1 MDDARISIVAGFI
14 AGVAEV
20 LVGYPFDTV
29 KTRMQSQDRAE
40 PPLLPAHRDRDSD
53 INGCSGQ
60 GRAATPGGQ
69 HYSSPWSCAVATYRA
84 EGIGGFYRGIAA
96 PMLQEAVGVA
106 LLFGTRDWLRTAIGA
121 DISRPGVFIVACS
134 IIGLLESL
142 IYCPLDHLKTRIQV
156 RGQRLKHQLLHS
168 TTATSVASQDSSK
181 HSSNTPKTP
190 VISAGLIGGT
200 GHEGTCVSLSLPPST
215 AYCIGVGPGLLAGKE
230 SHADLPPLGMTMGV
244 VMGKDM
250 HGELM
255 GIVSAARSVIRA
267 RGVLGLYLGF
277 VLQACK
283 EVLGNIALFATYD
296 VALALFSGTTL
307 VPGGGHGGHLQ
318 AGQSW
323 MAIWPAGSLAG
334 MAYYLLGFPFD
345 TIKTR
350 LQTDSLTHP
359 RYRSSFH
366 CTWHMLRH
374 EASFL
379 DLYRGV
385 SACLA
390 RAIPGCAVQFFVF
403 EAAHQFISQ
412 LGAHIVPSIQ
422 PDSSLGISGLGY
434 AGGKPA
440 MDQEKQWDL
449 LAGWS

>member
-29 KTRMQSQDRAE
+29 KTRMQSQDNAE
-40 PPLLPAHRDRDSD
+40 SPLLPAHRDS
-53 INGCSGQ
+53 NSHGCSGQ
-60 GRAATPGGQ
+60 NRAANIQ
-69 HYSSPWSCAVATYRA
+69 HYSSPWSCAVATYRT

-106 LLFGTRDWLRTAIGA
+106 LLFGSRDWLRTAIGA
-121 DISRPGVFIVACS
+121 DISRPGLFIIACS
-134 IIGLLESL
+134 IIGLLESF

-156 RGQRLKHQLLHS
+156 RGQRSKHQILHS
-168 TTATSVASQDSSK
+168 STAPSLPPLDSSK
-181 HSSNTPKTP
+181 HSSNNTKTP
-190 VISAGLIGGT
+190 VISAGSVAGM
-200 GHEGTCVSLSLPPST
+200 GHEGACVSLSLTPAT
-215 AYCIGVGPGLLAGKE
+215 AYCIGVGRPGFLASKE
-230 SHADLPPLGMTMGV
+230 THGDFPTLGGTMGV

-250 HGELM
+250 HGELI
-255 GIVSAARSVIRA
+255 GIFSAARSVIRA

-283 EVLGNIALFATYD
+283 EMLGNVALFATYD
-296 VALALFSGTTL
+296 VALALFSGTSL
-307 VPGGGHGGHLQ
+307 VPGGAHGAHMH

-334 MAYYLLGFPFD
+334 MAYYLIGFPFD

-359 RYRSSFH
+359 RYRNSLH
-366 CTWHMLRH
+366 CAWH
-374 EASFL
+374 
-379 DLYRGV
+379 
-385 SACLA
+385 
-390 RAIPGCAVQFFVF
+390 
-403 EAAHQFISQ
+403 AAHQFISQ
-412 LGAHIVPSIQ
+412 LGSHIVPNIQ
-422 PDSSLGISGLGY
+422 PDSRLGMGGFAY
-434 AGGKPA
+434 AGSKTA
-440 MDQEKQWDL
+440 LDQEKLWDL